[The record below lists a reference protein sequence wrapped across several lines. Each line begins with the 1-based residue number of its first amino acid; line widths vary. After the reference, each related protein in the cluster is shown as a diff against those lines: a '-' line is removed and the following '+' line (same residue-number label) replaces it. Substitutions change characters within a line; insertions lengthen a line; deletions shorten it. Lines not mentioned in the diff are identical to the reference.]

1 MSEELKYPII
11 FGGTKYFFVEQFIF
25 NCTSINIRFGGGG
38 GSFITIPISPLDYR
52 MSPNNVEYFSNYNP
66 KCSQNSYSIK
76 KKACAEISYN
86 ETHTI
91 FNVYSDYGDKF
102 TIQIPNFM
110 RKEIQF
116 AIHSAIE
123 KGLIN
128 NTRVVLFEK
137 YLLPLFEI

>member
-1 MSEELKYPII
+1 MNKELEHPII
-11 FGGTKYFFVEQFIF
+11 FGGTKYYFVEQFIF
-25 NCTSINIRFGGGG
+25 DCTSINMRFGGGG
-38 GSFITIPISPLDYR
+38 GYHTTIPISPLEYR
-52 MSPNNVEYFSNYNP
+52 MRPDNIDYYYNFKTTYFRT
-66 KCSQNSYSIK
+66 SYK

-137 YLLPLFEI
+137 YLLPLSEL